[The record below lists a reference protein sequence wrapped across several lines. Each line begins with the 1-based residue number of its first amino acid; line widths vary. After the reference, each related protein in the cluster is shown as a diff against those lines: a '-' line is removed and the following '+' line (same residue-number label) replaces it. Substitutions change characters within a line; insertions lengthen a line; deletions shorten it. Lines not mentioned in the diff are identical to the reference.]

1 MEDRCF
7 GRIISWSNSSIARF
21 SKCAK
26 SRFYLES
33 RCQNKSIHDQ
43 LCQSCLEKKGQKASE
58 PRKNLYG
65 LVTDPLP
72 VDCRIFG
79 SEWYESKVKELGQ
92 PSESDM
98 ARAKK
103 AQEEARKDTVVVAQP
118 VVVKTEAKKRG
129 RKPKQEPAPVPTPP
143 PPPQPNPNPNPS
155 PSPPPNPNPHPAP
168 KPAKRRAKTN
178 IPQKTEKVQVQ
189 AIEAS
194 SPLTDIEVVKI
205 IVKPF
210 RHNDVDYFRDAK
222 KNKLYASGKDK
233 RPSQYV
239 GRWNPETETIDH
251 EFPDSDV
258 E

>member
-43 LCQSCLEKKGQKASE
+43 LCQSCLEKKDQKASE

-72 VDCRIFG
+72 ADCRIFG

-129 RKPKQEPAPVPTPP
+129 RKPKQEPAPVLLPLL
-143 PPPQPNPNPNPS
+143 PNPIQTQIPVLHRLLTQILTLLLNLQNVVQKRIS
-155 PSPPPNPNPHPAP
+155 HKKP
-168 KPAKRRAKTN
+168 KKSKCRR
-178 IPQKTEKVQVQ
+178 
-189 AIEAS
+189 
-194 SPLTDIEVVKI
+194 L
-205 IVKPF
+205 KP
-210 RHNDVDYFRDAK
+210 V
-222 KNKLYASGKDK
+222 L
-233 RPSQYV
+233 P
-239 GRWNPETETIDH
+239 
-251 EFPDSDV
+251 
-258 E
+258 